1 MPVGCSGCCGCAFS
15 GALIPG
21 TTLSAPLQMP
31 RARCSPGTRLSPG
44 DCRRGWEIHLLLCK
58 AAESPGAEL
67 GALLTHL
74 SLQ

>member
-1 MPVGCSGCCGCAFS
+1 MPAGCSGFCGCTFS
-15 GALIPG
+15 GALVPG
-21 TTLSAPLQMP
+21 AAPNAPLQKP
-31 RARCSPGTRLSPG
+31 RARRSPGTRLSPG
-44 DCRRGWEIHLLLCK
+44 DRRQGWEIHLLLCK